1 MKTKVLF
8 FVALFLLMSIPS
20 VYAQTTSSKVNLEK
34 VAADLVNQCAGIS
47 EGDIVMVSGGV
58 KNLELLE
65 NIAVEVRKK
74 GAFPMLT
81 IGSDRMT
88 RKMFTE
94 VPVKYDSQKPE
105 LGMHMVKIFDAQI
118 SVSSNETPG
127 LLADI
132 PPERFKTRNEA
143 SRPVQEYLEKNPI
156 KSVALG
162 NGMYPT
168 KATADEFGLTV
179 DQLSDLFWSG
189 INVDYKKLAADG
201 KKLSALLE
209 AGKELEVSNSNGT
222 SLKVSL
228 ANHKPFCSDGVIDDA
243 DLKRGSAGYA
253 VYLPA
258 GEVYVAPAKASANGK
273 LVVENFTWQG
283 KAVEG
288 LVVEFKDGKMVSMDA
303 KSDISAIKKYLEAQG
318 KGVDEFSVVDFG
330 INPNVKIPKGSKFV
344 SWMPAGMMTFGTGN
358 NMWAG
363 GDNDAS
369 GGMTFFVPGCTVKL
383 DGKTIVD
390 EGQLKL

>member
-1 MKTKVLF
+1 MKAKLLLLAALF
-8 FVALFLLMSIPS
+8 FTITTVF
-20 VYAQTTSSKVNLEK
+20 AQTPPSKVDLEK
-34 VAADLVNQCAGIS
+34 VANDLVNQCAGIS

-58 KNLELLE
+58 KDLELLE
-65 NIAVEVRKK
+65 NIAVNVRKK
-74 GAFPMLT
+74 GAFPMLS
-81 IGSDRMT
+81 INSDRMT

-118 SVSSNETPG
+118 SVSSSETPG

-143 SRPVQEYLEKNPI
+143 NKPVREYLEKNPI

-168 KATADEFGLTV
+168 QATADEFGLSV
-179 DQLSDLFWSG
+179 DELSELFWSG
-189 INVDYKKLAADG
+189 INVDYDDLAATG

-209 AGKELEVSNSNGT
+209 AGKELEITHPNGT
-222 SLKVSL
+222 NLKVKL
-228 ANHKPFCSDGVIDDA
+228 ANARPFCSDGVIDDE
-243 DLKRGSAGYA
+243 DLKKGMAGYA

-258 GEVYVAPAKASANGK
+258 GEVYVAPAKTGANGK

-283 KAVEG
+283 KPVDG
-288 LVVEFKDGKMVSMDA
+288 LVVEFKDGKMTSIDA
-303 KSDISAIKKYLEAQG
+303 DSDISAIKKYLSVQG

-330 INPNVKIPKGSKFV
+330 INPNVKIPEASKFV
-344 SWMPAGMMTFGTGN
+344 SWMPAGMMTVGMGN

-363 GDNDAS
+363 GDNSAS

-383 DGKTIVD
+383 DGNTIVD
-390 EGQLKL
+390 KGQLKL